1 MAHDLPLSD
10 FTHIHISIISL
21 PFTLHAALLCL
32 AKLCFSCAWLCFALL
47 CFRRLFVSS
56 AWLRNYVWN
65 HLTVLHA
72 VLCCAVLSQ
81 AVREQR
87 MAQELTAAKRERDFY
102 LSRVDR
108 AKAMD
113 AIQQRRQKK
122 QQQDGTAA
130 AGAVGTAAGGAAA
143 AAGGG
148 GVVSAEAP
156 CGAAAAAGGGGGDR
170 KAGSAAGGDSKGGGV
185 KRAYGQRKVKAD
197 PAQPGA
203 AGISDDVLGLLVAP
217 RKKQRSS

>member
-1 MAHDLPLSD
+1 MKYLPKFKWDHLTEEIAYEKVCGVVCFGGGGGVSYCTYKCNHCMFPCRICRVDAIKGLTFFRSCFGSSACDGTYFKVPSLS
-10 FTHIHISIISL
+10 
-21 PFTLHAALLCL
+21 FTLTLL
-32 AKLCFSCAWLCFALL
+32 WLMVMYL
-47 CFRRLFVSS
+47 
-56 AWLRNYVWN
+56 
-65 HLTVLHA
+65 
-72 VLCCAVLSQ
+72 Q

-130 AGAVGTAAGGAAA
+130 GAVGTAPGGAA

-148 GVVSAEAP
+148 VGD
-156 CGAAAAAGGGGGDR
+156 GKAAAAAG
-170 KAGSAAGGDSKGGGV
+170 AAAGGDGKGGGM

-217 RKKQRSS
+217 KKKQRSS